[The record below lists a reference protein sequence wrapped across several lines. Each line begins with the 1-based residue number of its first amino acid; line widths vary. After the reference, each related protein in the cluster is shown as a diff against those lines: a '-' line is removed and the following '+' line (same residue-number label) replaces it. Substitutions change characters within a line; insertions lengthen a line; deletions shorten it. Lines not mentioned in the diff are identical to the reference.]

1 MSEFHEEFEAAM
13 ADPRSATAQ
22 DPLAGPEP
30 ETADVDAG
38 GGGSEPTPAGP
49 AGSAGADGPDGGSVA
64 GEDLGAEDAPGGA
77 AADAEPGAPGSG
89 TEPDAESAAPGGD
102 RAAEYLALA
111 QRTKADFDNFRKRA
125 ARDAAL
131 AAERGTIKL
140 ARELLPALDNLERAI
155 THAAEDDPLLNGI
168 KLVHS
173 DLLAALKRSGIEAF
187 SPAGESF
194 DPQLHEA
201 VAQHAQDGAEAGT
214 VLEVYQAGY
223 RLGDTVLRPARVLVA
238 A

>member
-1 MSEFHEEFEAAM
+1 MSEFHEEFEAEV
-13 ADPRSATAQ
+13 ADSASATA
-22 DPLAGPEP
+22 GPRPDDMTAAEP
-30 ETADVDAG
+30 ETADIDADAAVEAG
-38 GGGSEPTPAGP
+38 DPAAP
-49 AGSAGADGPDGGSVA
+49 GADGTRVREGDPSPDDPEA
-64 GEDLGAEDAPGGA
+64 GTADGTDSPSGAEDP
-77 AADAEPGAPGSG
+77 E
-89 TEPDAESAAPGGD
+89 D

-155 THAAEDDPLLNGI
+155 AHAPAEDPLLEGI

-173 DLLAALKRSGIEAF
+173 DLLGALSRAGIESY

-201 VAQHAQDGAEAGT
+201 VAQHAQEGAAAGT
-214 VLEVYQAGY
+214 VLEVYQQGY
-223 RLGDTVLRPARVLVA
+223 RTADTVLRPARVLVA

>member
-1 MSEFHEEFEAAM
+1 MTEFHEEFAYGA
-13 ADPRSATAQ
+13 ADPRAATAEDQ
-22 DPLAGPEP
+22 PEAP
-30 ETADVDAG
+30 ELETADVDAG
-38 GGGSEPTPAGP
+38 GGGSEPTPAEP
-49 AGSAGADGPDGGSVA
+49 AAGAGPGAA
-64 GEDLGAEDAPGGA
+64 GPGAAAGDDLGAEDAPGGSGPDGEA
-77 AADAEPGAPGSG
+77 SAGADADSGANG
-89 TEPDAESAAPGGD
+89 ED

-168 KLVHS
+168 KLVHA
-173 DLLAALKRSGIEAF
+173 DLLGALKRTGIEAF

-201 VAQHAQDGAEAGT
+201 VAQHAQDGASAGT
-214 VLEVYQAGY
+214 VLEVYQPGY